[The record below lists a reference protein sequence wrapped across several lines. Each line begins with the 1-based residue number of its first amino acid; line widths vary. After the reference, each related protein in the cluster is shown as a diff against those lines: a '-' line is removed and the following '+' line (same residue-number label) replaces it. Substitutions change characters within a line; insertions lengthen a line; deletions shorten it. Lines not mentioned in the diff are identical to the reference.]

1 MGSFSPRPATV
12 GWFDITASDPAHA
25 KQFYQEVFS
34 WEFAP
39 IGDDYHTITAPGAG
53 AAMGALRRGDR
64 DALWID
70 VVCTDLATTIPRLE
84 SLGAKVIEPAD
95 ETPAGARSA
104 VVADTRGNRLG
115 LYEPANTG
123 EADTTAAAAVPNA
136 TAWFEIGTLDFTVT
150 RQFYE
155 QAFGWTYERDEAA
168 EGAVYYSISAPGAAE
183 PIGGT
188 MDLSALPDAAE
199 YAIPG
204 LLVADVSALLDRVER
219 AGGHRVMDPFADAH
233 GLVIAQFTD
242 PFGNRWTSFAQPAAR

>member
-1 MGSFSPRPATV
+1 PP
-12 GWFDITASDPAHA
+12 H
-25 KQFYQEVFS
+25 
-34 WEFAP
+34 
-39 IGDDYHTITAPGAG
+39 HTRAGAG
-53 AAMGALRRGDR
+53 
-64 DALWID
+64 W
-70 VVCTDLATTIPRLE
+70 
-84 SLGAKVIEPAD
+84 
-95 ETPAGARSA
+95 A
-104 VVADTRGNRLG
+104 VAADTLAKRRAFYDPPNPGH
-115 LYEPANTG
+115 
-123 EADTTAAAAVPNA
+123 ADTTAAAAVPNA
-136 TAWFEIGTLDFTVT
+136 TAWFEIGTLDFAAT

-204 LLVADVSALLDRVER
+204 LLVADVSAMLDRVER
-219 AGGHRVMDPFADAH
+219 AGGHRVMDPFTDAH